1 MCKDVN
7 LKTISQMLA
16 TLNDALG
23 AVISIVADT
32 PQKLV
37 LSFTIAKLLSFR
49 LLTTIVS
56 R

>member
-1 MCKDVN
+1 MCKGVN
-7 LKTISQMLA
+7 LKTISQTLA
-16 TLNDALG
+16 TLDDALG

-49 LLTTIVS
+49 LLKTIVN